1 MLYFSELT
9 KETYS
14 SPEACMEA
22 EKNYK
27 KEQADLEAKKSAS
40 TKRKKELAKSIEDA
54 DSKLTEANEL
64 YEVARQKA
72 AEILDKSNKEA
83 KQILDDAQDLVKQAQ
98 KNKLDAILNF
108 NKEFGT
114 YTTTYTGERAA
125 SEFNNT
131 MRRFDDTFKFI
142 WKSLWS

>member
-9 KETYS
+9 KETYN
-14 SPEACMEA
+14 SPEACLEA

-27 KEQADLEAKKSAS
+27 KQQAEAEAKKSAGA
-40 TKRKKELAKSIEDA
+40 KRKKELAKFIEDA

-83 KQILDDAQDLVKQAQ
+83 KQILDDAQELVKAAQ
-98 KNKLDAILNF
+98 KAKLDAILNF

-114 YTTTYTGERAA
+114 YTTTLTGEKAA
-125 SEFNNT
+125 NEFNNQ
-131 MRRFDDTFKFI
+131 MKRFDDNFKFI
-142 WKSLWS
+142 WRTLWS